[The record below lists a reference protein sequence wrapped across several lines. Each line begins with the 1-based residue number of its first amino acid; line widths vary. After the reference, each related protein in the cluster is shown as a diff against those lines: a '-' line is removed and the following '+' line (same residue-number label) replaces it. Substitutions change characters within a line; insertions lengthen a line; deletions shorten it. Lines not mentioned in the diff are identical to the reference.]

1 MQAGLVQLQASLN
14 VGLLTEMQVLIGKFS
29 LPFFF
34 SGYRHFIVKLMTP

>member
-29 LPFFF
+29 LFFF